1 MIVKIP
7 SLLSPDDLRD
17 IRQKLAAATWQDG
30 RATAGHQAVQVKQ
43 NQQLALDDPAANEI
57 GKLIIARL
65 GQAPLFIASAL
76 PKQVLPPRFN
86 RYTGGGTYGNHIDN
100 ALFPLPDSSGYVRTD
115 LSCTLFLNEPEDY
128 DGGELVIT
136 DHAQD
141 TRIKWAAGDMVVYP
155 STSLH
160 RVEPVTRGERLA
172 SFFWVQ
178 SLIRDQAQ
186 RDILFTMD
194 QAIQSLNQDVA
205 RTGPKGENQAI
216 ASLTG
221 VYHNLMRSWVE
232 N

>member
-1 MIVKIP
+1 MILKIP
-7 SLLSPDDLRD
+7 SLLSADDLRFV
-17 IRQKLAAATWQDG
+17 REKLAHAAWQDG
-30 RATAGHQAVQVKQ
+30 RVTAGHQAVQVKQ
-43 NQQLALDDPAANEI
+43 NQQLGLDDPITKELAQ
-57 GKLIIARL
+57 LIIERL

-100 ALFPLPDSSGYVRTD
+100 ALFPLPNNSGYVRTD
-115 LSCTLFLNEPEDY
+115 LSCTLFLNDPDDY

-136 DHAQD
+136 DQAND
-141 TRIKWAAGDMVVYP
+141 ARIKWAAGDMVVYP

-178 SLIRDQAQ
+178 SLIRDQEQ
-186 RDILFTMD
+186 RGILFTMD
-194 QAIQSLNQDVA
+194 QAIQSLTQDQA
-205 RTGPKGENQAI
+205 DDQAI

-221 VYHNLMRSWVE
+221 VYHNLMRSWVQ

>member
-7 SLLSPDDLRD
+7 SLLSADDLRV
-17 IRQKLAAATWQDG
+17 IREKLAAATWQDG

-43 NQQLALDDPAANEI
+43 NQQLALDDPIAKEV
-57 GKLIIARL
+57 GQMIIERL
-65 GQAPLFIASAL
+65 GQTPLFLASAL
-76 PKQVLPPRFN
+76 PAQLLPPRFN

-100 ALFPLPDSSGYVRTD
+100 ALFPLPDNSGYVRTD
-115 LSCTLFLNEPEDY
+115 LSCTLFLNEPDEY

-136 DHAQD
+136 DHAHD
-141 TRIKWAAGDMVVYP
+141 TRIKWAAGDMVLYP

-178 SLIRDQAQ
+178 SLIRNQDQ
-186 RDILFTMD
+186 RDMLFTMD
-194 QAIQSLNQDVA
+194 QAIQSLTQDQA
-205 RTGPKGENQAI
+205 DDQAI

-221 VYHNLMRSWVE
+221 VYHNLMRSWVH